1 MVTEARGYA
10 CFYCFLIINSIRYA
24 SLPCTRN
31 TLVFALRTALTKP
44 CLSCQKHSCCVI
56 QSRTDWGLLPLAI
69 PKQQD
74 DQHQVCMRTGIRLCR
89 TDESSFSQLV
99 TRHRHTHTHIWVG
112 SFWHIKELLKF
123 LFFKHP
129 APRKEP
135 KLRHQHHHRTIA
147 TGRLRFFFFF
157 FFSPWALISDHHLYY
172 HHTHTHKIRFYTTLS
187 TSFARR
193 WPEYWAKKCV
203 LCLCFS
209 SHGLAYGSNNG
220 CLLVWNKSFNQ
231 ELLHLGNR
239 ATNATVA
246 MFSDL
251 DDQIFWFLRP

>member
-99 TRHRHTHTHIWVG
+99 TRHTHTHTH
-112 SFWHIKELLKF
+112 
-123 LFFKHP
+123 
-129 APRKEP
+129 
-135 KLRHQHHHRTIA
+135 
-147 TGRLRFFFFF
+147 
-157 FFSPWALISDHHLYY
+157 
-172 HHTHTHKIRFYTTLS
+172 THTHLS
-187 TSFARR
+187 RQFLAFQGIAEVSFLQA
-193 WPEYWAKKCV
+193 
-203 LCLCFS
+203 S
-209 SHGLAYGSNNG
+209 SPTKRTQATPPAPPPYY
-220 CLLVWNKSFNQ
+220 CYRKTPLL
-231 ELLHLGNR
+231 LLLLLLLTMGP
-239 ATNATVA
+239 
-246 MFSDL
+246 DL
-251 DDQIFWFLRP
+251 